1 MPDPSISSC
10 VCMSVR
16 YDGGQTRGESDML
29 DFIITAIAYGT
40 VGVIFGG
47 IPLALVMVAID
58 EMRG

>member
-1 MPDPSISSC
+1 
-10 VCMSVR
+10 
-16 YDGGQTRGESDML
+16 ML